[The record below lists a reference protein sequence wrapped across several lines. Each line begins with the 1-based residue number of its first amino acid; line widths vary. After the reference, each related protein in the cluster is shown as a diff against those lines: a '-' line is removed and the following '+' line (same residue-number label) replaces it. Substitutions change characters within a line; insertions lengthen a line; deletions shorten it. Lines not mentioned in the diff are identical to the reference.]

1 MIFLKRNDPRREL
14 NEIVNGARIIMQNE
28 GNSGKWKLK
37 AKDGKLFRLNGR
49 RRSGET

>member
-14 NEIVNGARIIMQNE
+14 NEIVNGARIIMQNK

-37 AKDGKLFRLNGR
+37 AEDGKHKEAEMKR
-49 RRSGET
+49 EQKCK

>member
-14 NEIVNGARIIMQNE
+14 NEIVNGARIKMQNE

-37 AKDGKLFRLNGR
+37 AKDGKHKEAEVKQEQN
-49 RRSGET
+49 SK